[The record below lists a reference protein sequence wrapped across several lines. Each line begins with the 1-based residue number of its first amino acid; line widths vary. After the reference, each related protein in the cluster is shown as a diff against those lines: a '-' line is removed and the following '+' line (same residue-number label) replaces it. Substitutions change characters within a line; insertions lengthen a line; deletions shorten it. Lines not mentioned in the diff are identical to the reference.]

1 MPPPRIPQSLLAQFG
16 RMSLSVPRPT
26 LLQKPCNPKSQF
38 LIPTYQPSVRCFS
51 STPHPLNWLAPK
63 AGESRKSRKGRCRV
77 PTGGSMR
84 GTTVVWGDYGLRMRD
99 HDRRISAHQ
108 LRIAEETIKKRLR
121 GMKFRM
127 YMRIA
132 ANIGVYT
139 SGNDV
144 RMGKGKGSFDRWTA
158 RVAVSKIIFEI
169 KGDLHE
175 QVVRDAFRLAGNKLP
190 GLYEFVKKGD
200 APVMG
205 LTKLNGITEEE
216 LKRPRK
222 KLPIEELTA
231 QLPSASH
238 APTVRS

>member
-1 MPPPRIPQSLLAQFG
+1 
-16 RMSLSVPRPT
+16 
-26 LLQKPCNPKSQF
+26 
-38 LIPTYQPSVRCFS
+38 
-51 STPHPLNWLAPK
+51 
-63 AGESRKSRKGRCRV
+63 
-77 PTGGSMR
+77 MR

-99 HDRRISAHQ
+99 HDRRISAQQ
-108 LRIAEETIKKRLR
+108 LKIAEDTIRKRLR

-169 KGDLHE
+169 QGDLHE

-190 GLYEFVKKGD
+190 GTSRQRRTCERKLRLTLAGLYEFVKKGD
-200 APVMG
+200 PPVMG
-205 LTKLNGITEEE
+205 LTKLANGVTEED

-222 KLPIEELTA
+222 LLPLEQTA
-231 QLPSASH
+231 ARIPAASSQPSA
-238 APTVRS
+238 PL

>member
-1 MPPPRIPQSLLAQFG
+1 
-16 RMSLSVPRPT
+16 
-26 LLQKPCNPKSQF
+26 
-38 LIPTYQPSVRCFS
+38 
-51 STPHPLNWLAPK
+51 
-63 AGESRKSRKGRCRV
+63 
-77 PTGGSMR
+77 MR

-108 LRIAEETIKKRLR
+108 LKFAAETIRKRLR

-158 RVAVSKIIFEI
+158 RVAVSKIIFEL

-190 GLYEFVKKGD
+190 G
-200 APVMG
+200 
-205 LTKLNGITEEE
+205 KLMLNLGC
-216 LKRPRK
+216 
-222 KLPIEELTA
+222 
-231 QLPSASH
+231 
-238 APTVRS
+238 

>member
-1 MPPPRIPQSLLAQFG
+1 
-16 RMSLSVPRPT
+16 
-26 LLQKPCNPKSQF
+26 
-38 LIPTYQPSVRCFS
+38 
-51 STPHPLNWLAPK
+51 
-63 AGESRKSRKGRCRV
+63 
-77 PTGGSMR
+77 MR

-99 HDRRISAHQ
+99 HDRRISAQQ
-108 LRIAEETIKKRLR
+108 LKIAEDTIRKRLR

-175 QVVRDAFRLAGNKLP
+175 QVVRDAFRLAGAKLP
-190 GLYEFVKKGD
+190 GEFLLSYPEMNEMEEKERRRL
-200 APVMG
+200 
-205 LTKLNGITEEE
+205 LTGEQDCTSLSRRAM
-216 LKRPRK
+216 RPSWASRSWRM
-222 KLPIEELTA
+222 A
-231 QLPSASH
+231 LPSRISRGRGSCSRLSRRQGGSLLRRTSLQH
-238 APTVRS
+238 RCEEVGSV